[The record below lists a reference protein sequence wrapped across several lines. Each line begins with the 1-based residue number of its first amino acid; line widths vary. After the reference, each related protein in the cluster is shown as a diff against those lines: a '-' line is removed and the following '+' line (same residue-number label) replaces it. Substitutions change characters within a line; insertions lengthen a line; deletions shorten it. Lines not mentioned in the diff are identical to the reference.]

1 MAALPRERVSPLI
14 APVLHAVIPP
24 ELNWGLNWGL
34 NWAAQ
39 LGALNRRLV
48 SPPSL

>member
-24 ELNWGLNWGL
+24 ELNWGLNW
-34 NWAAQ
+34 AAQ